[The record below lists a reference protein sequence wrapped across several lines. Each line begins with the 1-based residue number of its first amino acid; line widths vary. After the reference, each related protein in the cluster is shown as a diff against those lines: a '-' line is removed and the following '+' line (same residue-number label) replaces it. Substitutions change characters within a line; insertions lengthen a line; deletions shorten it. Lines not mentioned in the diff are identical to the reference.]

1 MSTSKVSAEQV
12 NYLKGVKRKKHF
24 ILGMQFA
31 ILVFFL
37 GLWEVAA
44 DLDWID
50 DFIFSS
56 PSRIVKTCINL
67 SASGELLKHTGI
79 TLYETIL
86 SFLITTGGSIFIAML
101 LWISPTVSKILEPYL
116 VMLNSLPK
124 SALAPLLIVWLGT
137 GARTIVVAGISVA
150 IFGGI
155 INLYTTFRGTDREK
169 EKLIYT
175 LGGKKYQVLFKV
187 VLPAGIPA
195 IISNMKVNVG
205 LSLVGVIIGE
215 FLAAR
220 AGLGYL
226 IIYGSQ
232 VYKLDWVMMSII
244 LLCIMAVVFYQFIG
258 VIERRYR

>member
-1 MSTSKVSAEQV
+1 MSTSKVSAEQIS
-12 NYLKGVKRKKHF
+12 YLKEVKRKKQF
-24 ILGMQFA
+24 VLGMQLA
-31 ILVFFL
+31 ILLFFL
-37 GLWEVAA
+37 GLWELAA
-44 DLDWID
+44 DLNWMD
-50 DFIFSS
+50 DFVFSS
-56 PSRIVKTCINL
+56 PSRIVKTCIDL
-67 SASGELLKHTGI
+67 SVSGELLKHTGI

-137 GARTIVVAGISVA
+137 GARTIIVAGISVA

-258 VIERRYR
+258 VVERRYQ

>member
-1 MSTSKVSAEQV
+1 MSTSKVSAEQIS
-12 NYLKGVKRKKHF
+12 YLKEVKRKKQF
-24 ILGMQFA
+24 VLGMQLA
-31 ILVFFL
+31 ILLFFL
-37 GLWEVAA
+37 GLWELAA
-44 DLDWID
+44 DLNWID
-50 DFIFSS
+50 DFVFSS
-56 PSRIVKTCINL
+56 PSRIVKTCIDL
-67 SASGELLKHTGI
+67 SVSGELLKHTGI

-137 GARTIVVAGISVA
+137 GAKTIIVAGISVA

-258 VIERRYR
+258 VVERRYQ